1 MVKRT
6 WVKNMKLVE
15 NAKQAW
21 RWFSV
26 QAMALATAIQ
36 ATWAM
41 LDADMRA
48 VVPYND
54 VVVPALTGLLLAFG
68 IAGRLV
74 DQSKPETK

>member
-1 MVKRT
+1 
-6 WVKNMKLVE
+6 MKLVE
-15 NAKQAW
+15 NVKEAW
-21 RWFSV
+21 RWFSI

-54 VVVPALTGLLLAFG
+54 VVVPALTGLLLVFG
-68 IAGRLV
+68 IVGRVVKQDLPS
-74 DQSKPETK
+74 DK

>member
-1 MVKRT
+1 
-6 WVKNMKLVE
+6 MKLVE

-41 LDADMRA
+41 LDTDMRA

-54 VVVPALTGLLLAFG
+54 VVVPALTGLLLVFG
-68 IAGRLV
+68 IAGRVYKQDLPS
-74 DQSKPETK
+74 DK